1 MKKLIKKLKD
11 QRGSALLLTLG
22 ILSLVLIM
30 AMSFAFSARTTRQV
44 AKINAD
50 QVKARLLAESG
61 LERVLAA
68 MSYNYD
74 GDIYPPELDAAPSWP
89 FQSASGIGVSQ
100 KYLASLGTDYQIKRS
115 LLTDPPTSTEMAL
128 PIVNNFTSPAAIGFQ
143 RVDVDPGTAETI
155 GRIAF
160 LVLEEANK
168 LDINQ
173 MLTLRNSN
181 STYTVNLPFI
191 PNKTTNGNPFN
202 DGMLASLSDNYSAS
216 DFLYDITLRDT
227 TSEDTA
233 DESNTV
239 RLGLSTQEI
248 QINSLYRSNL
258 PDGFPGFA
266 GTKAPWFSYRHLWNV
281 MWGPNVPV
289 LPVSHACR
297 YTFFSGEDIEA
308 YWHQDSEDA
317 TAGTGERQR
326 FDVTG
331 TEWGGWGHSGALVGA
346 QRLVTEL
353 GGSTVR
359 SVFSDPVPV
368 PDYSQ
373 AADDPATVGFGIPH
387 LAGLGALREQVA
399 ANMIDFCDG
408 DNLATY
414 YPSTYGLDSTSSP
427 EYFGNEAVAYF
438 NEVVVKVVAYKTLQ
452 PDPMDP
458 NRNYSL
464 MVDLYP
470 ELLNIFPDVVP
481 VGRIHIRLYGVA
493 QISIAGGPYTDLDS
507 FKPGTPLDFMWPLL
521 SPDELSQGFYTPS
534 SGTFQLDPP
543 RTLPESTSVRYRFQV
558 DRIVMISDSGT
569 DGELYDTGFF
579 DAAAV
584 SVEINASAEADPTGY
599 PACITWEAGDP
610 RNNQWAASWTVRA
623 CDLGEDE
630 SYSTPPSCPT
640 LGAVNQ
646 HFITESSAAVSPD
659 VETYATMDFLSAD
672 TTFSTAFI
680 PNRPFR
686 SLWELGAIHRGEAF
700 RTLDIAG
707 VDADILDE
715 VKIGPLKRT
724 RGKFNINSRNDAAL
738 AKLFENI
745 DITRHYENVTKDE
758 KAVAGA
764 ILVSP
769 SFSSTSSLSRANVA
783 AELVAE
789 AEAAANP
796 VPLNDRQREALIGRT
811 ANLLTTRVDK
821 YSVLVVG
828 QALKDL
834 SGAGITATNWDDVK
848 KTVINPTE
856 YDGGYYSILG
866 TQRILAHIVRDAWRN
881 EYKVVQMQL
890 LED

>member
-1 MKKLIKKLKD
+1 MKKVIKRLED

-50 QVKARLLAESG
+50 LVKARLLAESG

-74 GDIYPPELDAAPSWP
+74 GDIYPSEQDAAPSWP
-89 FQSASGIGVSQ
+89 FQDASGTGFSQ
-100 KYLASLGTDYQIKRS
+100 KYLASAGSDYQIKRFLS
-115 LLTDPPTSTEMAL
+115 TDPPTSTETAL
-128 PIVNNFTSPAAIGFQ
+128 PIVNILTSPTAIGFQ

-168 LDINQ
+168 LDLNQ
-173 MLTLRNSN
+173 MLTLRNYN
-181 STYTVNLPFI
+181 TTYTVNLPFI

-202 DGMLASLSDNYSAS
+202 DGMLASLSDNYNSTAS
-216 DFLYDITLRDT
+216 DFLYDITNGMAT
-227 TSEDTA
+227 V
-233 DESNTV
+233 DETNTV
-239 RLGLSTQEI
+239 RLGLNMQEI
-248 QINSLYRSNL
+248 QIDNSYRTKL

-281 MWGPNVPV
+281 MWEPNV
-289 LPVSHACR
+289 LPITDARR

-317 TAGTGERQR
+317 AAGTGERQR
-326 FDVTG
+326 FDITG
-331 TEWGGWGHSGALVGA
+331 TEWGGWEHAGTLAGA

-359 SVFSDPVPV
+359 SAFSDPTPV
-368 PDYSQ
+368 PDYAQ
-373 AADDPATVGFGIPH
+373 ASGDPATVGFGIPH

-399 ANMIDFCDG
+399 ANMIDFCDL

-438 NEVVVKVVAYKTLQ
+438 NEVVVKVVAYKTLLDPSD
-452 PDPMDP
+452 PDYLTHS
-458 NRNYSL
+458 NYSL
-464 MVDLYP
+464 EVNLYP
-470 ELLNIFPDVVP
+470 ELLNIFPANVP
-481 VGRIHIRLYGVA
+481 VGRIQVRLYGVA
-493 QISIAGGPYTDLDS
+493 QISIAGGAYTDLSSFDS
-507 FKPGTPLDFMWPLL
+507 ATPLNFMWPL
-521 SPDELSQGFYTPS
+521 SGTNTPPGFYTPA
-534 SGTFQLDPP
+534 SGTVQLDPP
-543 RTLPESTSVRYRFQV
+543 RKVPDSSSVAYRFQV
-558 DRIVMISDSGT
+558 SRVVMISDSGT
-569 DGELYDTGFF
+569 DGELYDTGFY
-579 DAAAV
+579 DTNTATVDIAA
-584 SVEINASAEADPTGY
+584 SIFAEATGY
-599 PACITWEAGDP
+599 PVCVSWEVGDP
-610 RNNQWAASWTVRA
+610 RNNQWAASWTVRLCA
-623 CDLGEDE
+623 PGEDE
-630 SYSTPPSCPT
+630 SFTTPPACPT

-646 HFITESSAAVSPD
+646 HFITESSVAISPD
-659 VETYATMDFLSAD
+659 VEAYASMDFLSAD

-680 PNRPFR
+680 PDRPFR

-707 VDADILDE
+707 VDAAIVDQ

-738 AKLFENI
+738 AKLFQNI
-745 DITRHYENVTKDE
+745 DMARHYEDVEKDE
-758 KAVAGA
+758 QTAAGA

-769 SFSSTSSLSRANVA
+769 SLSSTPSLSRANIA
-783 AELVAE
+783 SELVAE
-789 AEAAANP
+789 AVAAASP
-796 VPLNDRQREALIGRT
+796 VVLNDRQREALIGRT

-834 SGAGITATNWDDVK
+834 SGAGITAANWDDVK

-856 YDGGYYSILG
+856 YGGGYYSILG